1 MKITMKK
8 DIRYIILHVALVSIS
23 LVGCARFEEDVFF
36 NENASLRITQFN
48 EQLQSRLVAKSQGE
62 NNGWVIQYFV
72 SGTDEHDFEGFNL
85 LGNFSQNGM
94 VTLAGNH
101 RYLRNG
107 QSGKYTE
114 FKSTY
119 ELLRE
124 EGPVLAFN
132 TWNDILTV
140 FVDPVDPQDAPA
152 ALNKDGEGMGGD
164 QNLVFRGYEGNNI
177 LFRGQR
183 HSANI
188 RFVPCDRPWEKYFAD
203 TETLRNFITNN
214 IVTSYYV
221 ICGTDT
227 LYFKDLRS
235 GIVTYCERVNEP
247 QFPSK
252 INCVFS
258 PTGFYLQHRNHIKGT
273 SFQEFFLT
281 DDKTRLISENDSVQV
296 IPTWDYYINDCPSM
310 WRIKEECFTPE
321 QQELYTKM
329 AAEVVK
335 ANSKNVLDSIVIGR
349 MPHTVDKVTTYY
361 PALILCAH
369 RPRKPKDVTIRAYVN
384 LGIYRPQY
392 GLLKLEAWQKDAPVS
407 QDMESFAAT
416 ELKSLC
422 EQFAASVLGTYR
434 MVPNDYF
441 RPTYVSLVPVDGGNT
456 LQLNLKKI
464 VD

>member
-1 MKITMKK
+1 MKINK
-8 DIRYIILHVALVSIS
+8 IYSAISVALFATALTACSS
-23 LVGCARFEEDVFF
+23 FQEDDLFD
-36 NENASLRITQFN
+36 ESASLRITKFN
-48 EQLQSRLVAKSQGE
+48 EDLQARLVEQSSEGKH
-62 NNGWVIQYFV
+62 GWVIQYFV
-72 SGTDEHDFEGFNL
+72 GSESKGYNLFARFEA
-85 LGNFSQNGM
+85 NGK
-94 VTLAGNH
+94 VTLASNH
-101 RYLRNG
+101 PYLRGGNAN
-107 QSGKYTE
+107 KYTE
-114 FKSTY
+114 YVSSY
-119 ELLRE
+119 EMLRE
-124 EGPVLAFN
+124 DGPVLAFN

-140 FVDPVDPQDAPA
+140 FVDPVDPTEAPDRIV
-152 ALNKDGEGMGGD
+152 NDGEGMKGD
-164 QNLVFRGYEGNNI
+164 NNLLFHAYEDQNI

-183 HSANI
+183 HFAGI
-188 RFVPCDRPWEKYFAD
+188 RFVPCDRPWEDYITDAD
-203 TETLRNFITNN
+203 AFKKSITSTTLN
-214 IVTSYYV
+214 SYYV
-221 ICGTDT
+221 TDGKDT
-227 LYFKDLRS
+227 MYFS
-235 GIVTYCERVNEP
+235 GLNNGLFTYQERLVDPLQTEP
-247 QFPSK
+247 CA
-252 INCVFS
+252 CVFS
-258 PTGFYLQHRNHIKGT
+258 VDGFRLKNKSQLGEK
-273 SFQEFFLT
+273 SFQDFTISEQKDCLYNE
-281 DDKTRLISENDSVQV
+281 DKTVKV
-296 IPTWDYYINDCPSM
+296 VPTWDYYINDCPSM

-321 QQELYTKM
+321 QQKLYTKM
-329 AAEVVK
+329 VAEVVK

-422 EQFAASVLGTYR
+422 EQFAASVLGTYK

>member
-1 MKITMKK
+1 MKINK
-8 DIRYIILHVALVSIS
+8 IYSAISVALFATALTACSS
-23 LVGCARFEEDVFF
+23 FQEDDLFD
-36 NENASLRITQFN
+36 ESASLRITKFN
-48 EQLQSRLVAKSQGE
+48 EDLQARLVEQSTEGKY
-62 NNGWVIQYFV
+62 GWVIQYFV
-72 SGTDEHDFEGFNL
+72 GSESKGYNLFGRFDASGK
-85 LGNFSQNGM
+85 
-94 VTLAGNH
+94 VTLASNH
-101 RYLRNG
+101 PYLRGGNAN
-107 QSGKYTE
+107 KYTE
-114 FKSTY
+114 DVSSY
-119 ELLRE
+119 EMLRE
-124 EGPVLAFN
+124 DGPVLAFN
-132 TWNDILTV
+132 TWNDVLTV
-140 FVDPVDPQDAPA
+140 FVDPVDPSQAPSTIV
-152 ALNKDGEGMGGD
+152 NDGEGMKGD
-164 QNLVFRGYEGNNI
+164 HNFLFHAYEGQNI

-183 HSANI
+183 HAAGI
-188 RFVPCDRPWEKYFAD
+188 RFVPCDRPWEDYITDAD
-203 TETLRNFITNN
+203 AFKKSITSTTLN
-214 IVTSYYV
+214 SYYV
-221 ICGTDT
+221 TDGKDT
-227 LYFKDLRS
+227 MYFS
-235 GIVTYCERVNEP
+235 GLNNGLFTYQERLVDPLQSEP
-247 QFPSK
+247 CA
-252 INCVFS
+252 CVFS
-258 PTGFYLQHRNHIKGT
+258 VDGFRLKNKSQLGEK
-273 SFQEFFLT
+273 SFQDFTISEQKDCLYNE
-281 DDKTRLISENDSVQV
+281 DKTVKV
-296 IPTWDYYINDCPSM
+296 VPTWDYYINDCSSM

-329 AAEVVK
+329 VAEVVK

-422 EQFAASVLGTYR
+422 EQFAASVLGTYK

>member
-1 MKITMKK
+1 MKINK
-8 DIRYIILHVALVSIS
+8 IYSAISVALFATALTACSS
-23 LVGCARFEEDVFF
+23 FQEDDLFD
-36 NENASLRITQFN
+36 ESASLRITKFN
-48 EQLQSRLVAKSQGE
+48 EDLQARLVEQSSEGKH
-62 NNGWVIQYFV
+62 GWVIQYFV
-72 SGTDEHDFEGFNL
+72 GSESKGYNLFGRFEA
-85 LGNFSQNGM
+85 NGK
-94 VTLAGNH
+94 VTLASNHPFLRGGNA
-101 RYLRNG
+101 N
-107 QSGKYTE
+107 KYTE
-114 FKSTY
+114 YVSSY
-119 ELLRE
+119 EMLRE
-124 EGPVLAFN
+124 DGPVLAFN

-140 FVDPVDPQDAPA
+140 FVDPVDPTEAPDRIV
-152 ALNKDGEGMGGD
+152 NDGEGMKGD
-164 QNLVFRGYEGNNI
+164 NNLLFHAYEDQNI

-183 HSANI
+183 HFASI
-188 RFVPCDRPWEKYFAD
+188 RFVPCDRPWEDYIAD
-203 TETLRNFITNN
+203 ADAFKKSITSTTLN
-214 IVTSYYV
+214 SYYV
-221 ICGTDT
+221 TDGKDT
-227 LYFKDLRS
+227 MYFS
-235 GIVTYCERVNEP
+235 GLNNGLFTYQERLVDPLQSEP
-247 QFPSK
+247 CA
-252 INCVFS
+252 CVFS
-258 PTGFYLQHRNHIKGT
+258 MDGFHMKNKGQLGEK
-273 SFQEFFLT
+273 SFQDFTISEQKDCLYNE
-281 DDKTRLISENDSVQV
+281 DKTVKV
-296 IPTWDYYINDCPSM
+296 VPTWDYYINDCSSM

-329 AAEVVK
+329 VAEVVK

-422 EQFAASVLGTYR
+422 EQFAASVLGTYK